1 MNLLHER
8 YAAKYEPFDD
18 NNRLSSWGALTAI
31 VEVET
36 IQRRCFIVS
45 LSPSL
50 PLVLSLSIYRI
61 VNWNSIRGTAEEYD
75 G

>member
-8 YAAKYEPFDD
+8 YAAKYEPFD